1 MMIEW
6 HAAVGHRAL
15 RFIGGRRRTDMQ
27 AVDNGDAVFSA
38 QCQIMLLN
46 LRCFAEPYRPTTP
59 VPGILPH
66 ALAQWQLLV

>member
-1 MMIEW
+1 
-6 HAAVGHRAL
+6 
-15 RFIGGRRRTDMQ
+15 MQ